1 MNLNRILKIEY
12 YPQLIVPLFYSLID
26 SWKDKERQKKEGK
39 FDLIIKEQ
47 LEGIQEDEK
56 NNEKVSKDNTNNI
69 KQKKRSK
76 LKKNSLLLNYL
87 PSHGGRVQCHLCAN
101 TYADIA
107 GLRHHQKVI
116 HEGQRIFCQQ
126 CGESFKGPSS
136 FAVHKRVVVRF

>member
-12 YPQLIVPLFYSLID
+12 YPQLNIPLFYSLID

-56 NNEKVSKDNTNNI
+56 NNEKISKDSKNNI
-69 KQKKRSK
+69 KQKSSK

>member
-12 YPQLIVPLFYSLID
+12 YPQLNIPLFHSLID

-47 LEGIQEDEK
+47 FEGIQEDEK
-56 NNEKVSKDNTNNI
+56 KNEKVSKDSKNNI
-69 KQKKRSK
+69 KQKGSK
-76 LKKNSLLLNYL
+76 LKKNPLLLNYL